1 MAKVHFRNDVEID
14 IPEAAYEY
22 ARRMSSNDDDE
33 EEEEN

>member
-22 ARRMSSNDDDE
+22 ARRMSSNDDEE

>member
-22 ARRMSSNDDDE
+22 ARRMSSNDD